1 MKLDRF
7 TSARLRSSASSHAS
21 GRASCLVTSAILAAL
36 VVTAAF
42 ASGCNATTAQAPQTA
57 SVADVAV
64 AGTTSLMSAEL
75 AAPAPRVGKSHLAVD
90 DAADSTVDTTNSDE
104 SAPKEARR
112 SDGSHR
118 GGSFG
123 MSSK

>member
-1 MKLDRF
+1 MKLDRL
-7 TSARLRSSASSHAS
+7 TSARLVSSLAS
-21 GRASCLVTSAILAAL
+21 RLVTSAIVAAL
-36 VVTAAF
+36 ASTATF
-42 ASGCNATTAQAPQTA
+42 ASGCSATTAQAPQTA
-57 SVADVAV
+57 TGASLANGSV

-90 DAADSTVDTTNSDE
+90 DAADFDVDTMNSE

-118 GGSFG
+118 SGSFG